1 MGPRLNLRRC
11 ARGSLKSFGNPAQYS
26 QVALFNNSPAQDL
39 LLVRGIFVGFAADY
53 PPALFYI
60 GGLQGASPSAGV
72 PIVTGD
78 AALPGQLTAYQT
90 STVPPADFYM
100 APVATQNSSA
110 WSADF
115 PIAVLQPGMS
125 LVVSM
130 IDPNLQVY
138 AGFYWQ
144 AIHQND
150 LDGRHCPTCDV
161 NITIAP

>member
-1 MGPRLNLRRC
+1 MGPRLNLKRC
-11 ARGSLKSFGNPAQYS
+11 ARASLKSFGVAAQYA
-26 QVALFNNSPAQDL
+26 QVALFNNSPSQDL

-60 GGLQGASPSAGV
+60 GGLQGAGPIVGV
-72 PIVTGD
+72 PIVSGD
-78 AALPGQLTAYQT
+78 AALPGQVTAYST

-110 WSADF
+110 WTADF
-115 PIAVLQPGMS
+115 PIAVLQPGIS

-144 AIHQND
+144 AIHPNE
-150 LDGRHCPTCDV
+150 LDARHCPTCDV
-161 NITIAP
+161 HLVLS